1 MRDRTRYA
9 LTVVLA
15 LIVASAVFTGF
26 VSTLPAWGAE
36 PFPCGGVVREMHIL
50 AVGEANGK
58 YFGVPT
64 LLKVVVTPGDGEVY
78 LSTEPLTEVDMQAS
92 ARLAALVAA
101 YVAGK
106 NYFDYDYFISV
117 ISNSTIVGGPSAGA
131 AMTVAI
137 VSALL
142 DKPINESVVETGMI
156 MPDGTIGPVGG
167 IPEKLDAAAEV
178 GAKVMLIP
186 AGQQIAYS
194 LSRHAY
200 VDVVKLG
207 EEKGVKVVEVS
218 TIYDALRW
226 FGINIPRPPKAEVKL
241 PPKVVNVIK
250 GWINE
255 SEKLYNQIRSRAESE
270 VLKAPQVSDIVKQY
284 LEKARQ
290 YYVNGWKD
298 LRLGNYYSAASD
310 FFASDIYADTAYW
323 IAAIAAGD
331 KSYEALVNRAKDELT
346 HALNTYHS
354 IRKDLLGNTVKNVD
368 IAKLSVAVEI
378 ASRALDANET
388 FNSLPQA
395 VVSYDT
401 IYDAV
406 YAYWRAKTVMDW
418 TKMYYAV
425 PASGITVSTESLR
438 RHASLLTYFAMTSA
452 SYIESLVGQQSA
464 VTKVLEMADK
474 AKQLLDTDYLAA
486 LAEALRASAYA
497 SAMLNT
503 AFTTDIG
510 ATADRLRDAAL
521 EAAGEAIASGFNPI
535 VALSYVERGDTLRG
549 IDDASAVYFY
559 DLALINT
566 MWYLIIA
573 GSKVHAVTTT
583 PMVTSTSTPATS
595 PSTQTVTTPVST
607 TAATQQGSQST
618 TTLTLTSTSTQSAGS
633 GTSSLLTNLPG
644 GDVLI
649 TAIAI
654 GMGALLGAI
663 AGALLSR
670 KPRSEGQ

>member
-1 MRDRTRYA
+1 VRDRTRYA
-9 LTVVLA
+9 LTVALA
-15 LIVASAVFTGF
+15 VIIVSAVLTGF
-26 VSTLPAWGAE
+26 VSTLPSWSAE

-64 LLKVVVTPGDGEVY
+64 LLKVVVTPGDGEVF

-117 ISNSTIVGGPSAGA
+117 VSNSTIVGGPSAGA

-186 AGQQIAYS
+186 AGQRIAYS

-207 EEKGVKVVEVS
+207 EKKGVKVVEVS
-218 TIYDALRW
+218 TIYDALHW
-226 FGINIPRPPKAEVKL
+226 FGIDIPRPPKAKVKL
-241 PPKVVNVIK
+241 PPEVVSVIK

-255 SEKLYNQIRSRAESE
+255 SKSLYEQIKSRAESE
-270 VLKAPQVSDIVKQY
+270 VLKVPQVSDVVKQY

-290 YYVNGWKD
+290 YYVNGLKD
-298 LRLGNYYSAASD
+298 LKLGNYYSAASD
-310 FFASDIYADTAYW
+310 FFASNIYADTAYW
-323 IAAIAAGD
+323 VAAIAAGD
-331 KSYEALVNRAKDELT
+331 KSYEALINRAKDELT
-346 HALNTYHS
+346 HALNTYDS
-354 IRKDLLGNTVKNVD
+354 IRKDFIGSNVKDVD

-388 FNSLPQA
+388 FNSLPQS

-425 PASGITVSTESLR
+425 PASGITVNTESLR

-503 AFTTDIG
+503 AFTTDVG

-521 EAAGEAIASGFNPI
+521 EAAGEAVASGFNPI

-573 GSKVHAVTTT
+573 GNEVHVITTTT
-583 PMVTSTSTPATS
+583 PVTSPQPQTATVTSSGTATS
-595 PSTQTVTTPVST
+595 HQEH
-607 TAATQQGSQST
+607 ST
-618 TTLTLTSTSTQSAGS
+618 TTLTNSSSQNTGAETSGWVTG
-633 GTSSLLTNLPG
+633 LPG
-644 GDVLI
+644 GDVTI
-649 TAIAI
+649 TAIAV
-654 GMGALLGAI
+654 GVGALLGAI
-663 AGALLSR
+663 AGALLTR
-670 KPRSEGQ
+670 KPRSGG

>member
-1 MRDRTRYA
+1 VRDRTRYT

-15 LIVASAVFTGF
+15 VIIVSAMLSGF
-26 VSTLPAWGAE
+26 ISILPSLGDE

-106 NYFDYDYFISV
+106 NYFNYDYFISV

-142 DKPINESVVETGMI
+142 NKPINESVVETGMI

-186 AGQQIAYS
+186 AGQRVAYS

-218 TIYDALRW
+218 TIYGALHW
-226 FGINIPRPPKAEVKL
+226 FGIDIPRPPKAKVQL
-241 PPKVVNVIK
+241 PPVVVNVIK

-255 SEKLYNQIRSRAESE
+255 SKSLYDQIKTQAESE
-270 VLKAPQVSDIVKQY
+270 VLKAPQVSSIVKQY

-290 YYVNGWKD
+290 YYVNGLKD
-298 LRLGNYYSAASD
+298 LKLGNYYSAASD
-310 FFASDIYADTAYW
+310 FFASDIYADTGYW
-323 IAAIAAGD
+323 VAAIAAGD
-331 KSYEALVNRAKDELT
+331 KSYEALVSRAKNELT
-346 HALNTYHS
+346 QALSTYRS
-354 IRKDLLGNTVKNVD
+354 VRKDIIGSNVKDID

-388 FNSLPQA
+388 FNSLPQTA
-395 VVSYDT
+395 VSYET
-401 IYDAV
+401 IYNAV

-418 TKMYYAV
+418 TKMYHAV
-425 PASGITVSTESLR
+425 PASGITVNTESLR

-464 VTKVLEMADK
+464 VTKVLGMADK

-503 AFTTDIG
+503 AFTTDVG

-535 VALSYVERGDTLRG
+535 VALSYIERGDTLRG

-573 GSKVHAVTTT
+573 GSSMHVVTTTTTAPVTSSTSSHTVTTT
-583 PMVTSTSTPATS
+583 PSN
-595 PSTQTVTTPVST
+595 TVTT
-607 TAATQQGSQST
+607 SQEPST
-618 TTLTLTSTSTQSAGS
+618 TTLTNTNSQNSGS
-633 GTSSLLTNLPG
+633 GTSSWISNLPG
-644 GDVLI
+644 GDVMI
-649 TAIAI
+649 TAIAV
-654 GMGALLGAI
+654 GVGALLGAI

-670 KPRSEGQ
+670 KPRSEG

>member
-1 MRDRTRYA
+1 MRDRTHYA

-15 LIVASAVFTGF
+15 VIVVSAVLTGF
-26 VSTLPAWGAE
+26 VSTLPSQGAE

-64 LLKVVVTPGDGEVY
+64 LLKVVVTPGDGEVF

-186 AGQQIAYS
+186 AGQRIAYS

-207 EEKGVKVVEVS
+207 EKKGVKVVEVS
-218 TIYDALRW
+218 TIYDALHW
-226 FGINIPRPPKAEVKL
+226 FGIDIPRPPKAKVKL
-241 PPKVVNVIK
+241 PPEVISVIK

-255 SEKLYNQIRSRAESE
+255 SKSLYEQIRSRAESE

-290 YYVNGWKD
+290 YYVNGLKD
-298 LRLGNYYSAASD
+298 LKLGNYYSAASD
-310 FFASDIYADTAYW
+310 FFASNIYTDTAYW
-323 IAAIAAGD
+323 VAAIAAGD
-331 KSYEALVNRAKDELT
+331 ESYETLVNRAKDELT
-346 HALNTYHS
+346 HALNTYDS
-354 IRKDLLGNTVKNVD
+354 IRKDFIGSSVKDVD

-388 FNSLPQA
+388 FNSLPQN

-425 PASGITVSTESLR
+425 PASGITVNTESLR

-503 AFTTDIG
+503 AFTTDVG

-521 EAAGEAIASGFNPI
+521 EAAGEAVASGFNPI

-573 GSKVHAVTTT
+573 GNKVHVITTTT
-583 PMVTSTSTPATS
+583 PVTTSTPVTS
-595 PSTQTVTTPVST
+595 PQPHTATVTSSGT
-607 TAATQQGSQST
+607 TTSHQEPST
-618 TTLTLTSTSTQSAGS
+618 TTLTNSNSQSTGAE
-633 GTSSLLTNLPG
+633 TSSWVTGLPG
-644 GDVLI
+644 GDVMI

-654 GMGALLGAI
+654 GVGALLGAI
-663 AGALLSR
+663 AGALLTR
-670 KPRSEGQ
+670 KPRSEG

>member
-15 LIVASAVFTGF
+15 VIVVSAVFTGF
-26 VSTLPAWGAE
+26 VSTLPSWGAE

-117 ISNSTIVGGPSAGA
+117 VSNSTIVGGPSAGA

-186 AGQQIAYS
+186 AGQRIAYS

-218 TIYDALRW
+218 TIYDALHW
-226 FGINIPRPPKAEVKL
+226 FGINIPRPPKAKVKL
-241 PPKVVNVIK
+241 PSEVINVIK

-255 SEKLYNQIRSRAESE
+255 SKKLYDQIKSRAESE
-270 VLKAPQVSDIVKQY
+270 ALKAPQVSSVVKQY

-290 YYVNGWKD
+290 YYVNGLRD

-310 FFASDIYADTAYW
+310 FFASDIYVDTAYW

-331 KSYEALVNRAKDELT
+331 KDYEALISRAKSELT
-346 HALNTYHS
+346 RALDTYNS
-354 IRKDLLGNTVKNVD
+354 VKNDLLGSGERKVD

-395 VVSYDT
+395 VVSYNT

-425 PASGITVSTESLR
+425 PASGITVNTESLR

-452 SYIESLVGQQSA
+452 SYIESLIGQQSA

-503 AFTTDIG
+503 AFTTDVG

-521 EAAGEAIASGFNPI
+521 EAAGEAVASGFNPI

-573 GSKVHAVTTT
+573 GNKVHVVTTAPT
-583 PMVTSTSTPATS
+583 STTSTSTPVTS
-595 PSTQTVTTPVST
+595 PSTQATQTVTTPVST
-607 TAATQQGSQST
+607 TTTHQGSQST
-618 TTLTLTSTSTQSAGS
+618 TTLTNTGTQNTGS
-633 GTSSLLTNLPG
+633 GVSSWVTNLPG
-644 GDVLI
+644 GDVMI

-670 KPRSEGQ
+670 KPRSEG

>member
-1 MRDRTRYA
+1 MRGRTRYV
-9 LTVVLA
+9 LTVALAA
-15 LIVASAVFTGF
+15 LIFSAVLTGF
-26 VSTLPAWGAE
+26 VSTLPAQSTE

-50 AVGEANGK
+50 AVGEANGR

-106 NYFDYDYFISV
+106 NYFNYDYFISV
-117 ISNSTIVGGPSAGA
+117 VSNSTIVGGPSAGA

-142 DKPINESVVETGMI
+142 NKPINESVVETGMI

-186 AGQQIAYS
+186 AGQQVAYS
-194 LSRHAY
+194 LSKHAY

-207 EEKGVKVVEVS
+207 KEKGVKVVEVS
-218 TIYDALRW
+218 TIYDALHW
-226 FGINIPRPPKAEVKL
+226 FGIDIPRPPKAKVKL
-241 PPKVVNVIK
+241 PPEVVNVIK
-250 GWINE
+250 GWINGSKE
-255 SEKLYNQIRSRAESE
+255 LYGQIKSRAESE
-270 VLKAPQVSDIVKQY
+270 VLKAPQVSDVVKQY
-284 LEKARQ
+284 LDKARQ
-290 YYVNGWKD
+290 YYVNGLKD
-298 LRLGNYYSAASD
+298 LKLGNYYSAASD

-331 KSYEALVNRAKDELT
+331 KSYENLVSRAKDELT
-346 HALNTYHS
+346 QALNTYYS
-354 IRKDLLGNTVKNVD
+354 VRKDFVGSNVKDVD

-388 FNSLPQA
+388 FNSLPQSA
-395 VVSYDT
+395 VSYST

-425 PASGITVSTESLR
+425 PVSGITVNTVSLR
-438 RHASLLTYFAMTSA
+438 RHASLLTYFALTSA

-474 AKQLLDTDYLAA
+474 AKQLLDIDYLAA

-503 AFTTDIG
+503 AFTTDVG

-521 EAAGEAIASGFNPI
+521 EAAGEAVASGFNPI

-573 GSKVHAVTTT
+573 GSEVHVVTTT
-583 PMVTSTSTPATS
+583 PITTSTSTPTT
-595 PSTQTVTTPVST
+595 STQTATTSVSTVTTH
-607 TAATQQGSQST
+607 QGSQSST
-618 TTLTLTSTSTQSAGS
+618 TVVTSTSSQNSGS
-633 GTSSLLTNLPG
+633 ETSSWVPGFPG
-644 GDVLI
+644 GDITI
-649 TAIAI
+649 TAVAI
-654 GMGALLGAI
+654 GIGALLGAI

-670 KPRSEGQ
+670 KPRTEGS